1 MSSCST
7 WPTSVEPCNDFLP
20 SVASGVPLLPCEKR
34 DKYFNPSKMLKQVLL
49 VSGKKLNTATSPSVG
64 LKLEPSG
71 LQKHHEIFGEGMD
84 IFALGCNSYTCRMGR
99 HVGRQAGRVQQ
110 YKPSLTVLWQ
120 CRSLEITLT
129 CLINAITVPHAL
141 WIANIQLYLLLS

>member
-1 MSSCST
+1 
-7 WPTSVEPCNDFLP
+7 
-20 SVASGVPLLPCEKR
+20 
-34 DKYFNPSKMLKQVLL
+34 MLKQVLL

-71 LQKHHEIFGEGMD
+71 LQKHPEIFGEGMD

-99 HVGRQAGRVQQ
+99 HVGRQSGRVQQ
-110 YKPSLTVLWQ
+110 YKPSLTALWQ
-120 CRSLEITLT
+120 CWSLEITLT
-129 CLINAITVPHAL
+129 CLINAITVLHAL